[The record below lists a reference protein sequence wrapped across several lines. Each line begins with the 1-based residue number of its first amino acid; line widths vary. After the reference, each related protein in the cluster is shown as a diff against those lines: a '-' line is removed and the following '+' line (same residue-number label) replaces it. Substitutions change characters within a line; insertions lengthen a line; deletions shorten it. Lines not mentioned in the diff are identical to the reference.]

1 MNANRRLV
9 CRHGDPSPLP
19 YDWSAPA
26 AEGLGRSDKSL
37 RFVVV
42 QVLPGAL
49 LSTRRPAIA

>member
-1 MNANRRLV
+1 MPTTASPAGMVTRPLSLRLV
-9 CRHGDPSPLP
+9 C
-19 YDWSAPA
+19 PA